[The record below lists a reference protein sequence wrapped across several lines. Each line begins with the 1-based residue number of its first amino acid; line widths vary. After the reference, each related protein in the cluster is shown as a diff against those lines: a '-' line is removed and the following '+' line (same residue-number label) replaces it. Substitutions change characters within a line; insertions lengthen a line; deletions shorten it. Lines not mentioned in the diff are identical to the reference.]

1 MGSRPAGRSTQLDI
15 LRAVAALLVVCMH
28 VKFVP
33 ILSAIGWIGVDLF
46 FVLSGFLISRLLLV
60 EAAQTGA
67 IQIGRFYL
75 RRAFK
80 IYPPFWLLLAATPFI
95 LSEPPT
101 IRQWTAELSF
111 MQSYF
116 EGIWGL
122 TWSLAVEEHFYLL
135 LPLLLSLLF
144 RADSHRVIP
153 RIGVILLFAC
163 TTLRYMGVRHLG
175 AGPWDPSAVLRSHVR
190 MDQLFVGVVIGY
202 WFTRDRDAAKLQ
214 LKRWHPWLLALI
226 AIALLTVLIAPKQVV
241 LSVGL
246 ALLSLG
252 FGAVVLTAAC
262 EPARQAGILERAM
275 AEIGR
280 SSYAL
285 YLWHIPM
292 FVIFS
297 RLIGLA
303 PNSSV
308 LAFSAYLTV
317 TIGWSIALTRLF
329 ENPILAFRDRRF
341 PGGKRKEA
349 PAVIRAS
356 TATV

>member
-1 MGSRPAGRSTQLDI
+1 MGSRPASRSTQLDV

-46 FVLSGFLISRLLLV
+46 FVLSGFLISRLLFK
-60 EAAQTGA
+60 EAAETGDV
-67 IQIGRFYL
+67 QIRRFYL

-80 IYPPFWLLLAATPFI
+80 IYPPFWVLLAATPFI

-101 IRQWTAELSF
+101 NRQWAVELSF

-135 LPLLLSLLF
+135 LPLLLVLLF
-144 RADSHRVIP
+144 RTGRHRIVP
-153 RIGVILLFAC
+153 AIGAVLLIVC
-163 TTLRYMGVRHLG
+163 TLLRYLGVRHLG
-175 AGPWDPSAVLRSHVR
+175 AGPWDPSPVLRSHVR

-202 WFTRDRDAAKLQ
+202 WFTRDREAAALE
-214 LKRWHPWLLALI
+214 LKRWHWLPLA
-226 AIALLTVLIAPKQVV
+226 AMAAGLLMVLIAPKQVV
-241 LSVGL
+241 LSIGL
-246 ALLSLG
+246 AVLSVG
-252 FGAVVLTAAC
+252 FGGLVLTAAC
-262 EPARQAGILERAM
+262 QQPRAAGWIERAL

-297 RLIGLA
+297 RATGLA
-303 PNSSV
+303 PNLTALTFAS
-308 LAFSAYLTV
+308 YLTL
-317 TIGWSIALTRLF
+317 TIVWSIALTRLF
-329 ENPILAFRDRRF
+329 EDPILAFRDRQF
-341 PGGKRKEA
+341 PGGKRNET
-349 PAVIRAS
+349 PVVIRAS
-356 TATV
+356 AAV